1 MVLDDNTLLQTDATV
16 IAGVLILLTIYSL
29 KPRKSPESRRER
41 ALNFIVAGV
50 LLTVI
55 IPFSVSAM
63 MIIYPDV
70 EPAAGATL
78 GGFLYLMVG
87 IVLIVVFSKI
97 HIPERT
103 ETEKE

>member
-1 MVLDDNTLLQTDATV
+1 
-16 IAGVLILLTIYSL
+16 
-29 KPRKSPESRRER
+29 
-41 ALNFIVAGV
+41 LNFIVAGV
-50 LLTVI
+50 LVTVI

-78 GGFLYLMVG
+78 GGFLYLVMG
-87 IVLIVVFSKI
+87 IVLIVVFSRI

-103 ETEKE
+103 ETGKE